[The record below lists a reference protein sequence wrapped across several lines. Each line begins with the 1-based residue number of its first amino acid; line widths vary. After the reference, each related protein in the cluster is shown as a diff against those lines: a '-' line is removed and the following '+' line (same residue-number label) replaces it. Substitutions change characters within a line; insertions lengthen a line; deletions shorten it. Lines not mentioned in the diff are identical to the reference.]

1 MNVLALDIGDA
12 RVGIASGNDSSQI
25 ATPLKVLSL
34 DDIMNKSKDFQ
45 LILQDYLP
53 EKFVIGLPKS
63 MDGEENV
70 QAAHVKDIAD
80 EISLL
85 YGLPVEFVDERLSSV
100 EAKAI
105 LREQGLSEKEMRGK
119 VDSVAASLFLET
131 WLDQQN
137 RVNATS
143 KSSKRTE

>member
-12 RVGIASGNDSSQI
+12 RVGIASGSDSNQI
-25 ATPLKVLSL
+25 ATPLKVVSL
-34 DDIMNKSKDFQ
+34 DDVMNKSKDFKV
-45 LILQDYLP
+45 ILDDYMP
-53 EKFVIGLPKS
+53 EKFIVGLPKS
-63 MDGEENV
+63 MDGEENA
-70 QAAHVKDIAD
+70 QAVHVKDIAD
-80 EISLL
+80 EIALL

-137 RVNATS
+137 RKNGHS
-143 KSSKRTE
+143 KSKNRTE

>member
-12 RVGIASGNDSSQI
+12 RVGIAFGSDASQI

-34 DDIMNKSKDFQ
+34 DDIMNKSKDFK
-45 LILQDYLP
+45 LILDDYMP
-53 EKFVIGLPKS
+53 EKFVVGLPKS
-63 MDGEENV
+63 LSGEEND
-70 QAAHVKDIAD
+70 QANHVKDIAD

-85 YGLPVEFVDERLSSV
+85 YGLPIEYVDERLSSS

-119 VDSVAASLFLET
+119 VDSVAASIFLET
-131 WLDQQN
+131 
-137 RVNATS
+137 
-143 KSSKRTE
+143 

>member
-1 MNVLALDIGDA
+1 MNVLALDIGDT
-12 RVGIASGNDSSQI
+12 RVGIASGNDRSQI
-25 ATPLKVLSL
+25 STPLKVVCL
-34 DDIMNKSKDFQ
+34 DDVMNKSKEFK
-45 LILQDYLP
+45 LILDDYMP
-53 EKFVIGLPKS
+53 EKFIVGLPKS
-63 MDGEENV
+63 MDGKENA

-105 LREQGLSEKEMRGK
+105 LRAQGLSEKEMRGK

-131 WLDQQN
+131 
-137 RVNATS
+137 
-143 KSSKRTE
+143 